1 MDFLYHQYPLFCIV
15 PCFHKWIRGCRIMS
29 LIPLKSTRLIIFL
42 SGMYSNIAPCLKQGV
57 LEGVM
62 TKCVV
67 HHQIFYVLQ
76 CNKFFFRFFGSL
88 YHFFPY
94 FFRMFLVVLGIG
106 SFHVSASVYI
116 VLVFSSLLS
125 CRAEGVCHGSSR
137 PLISG

>member
-94 FFRMFLVVLGIG
+94 FF
-106 SFHVSASVYI
+106 SYVSCCV
-116 VLVFSSLLS
+116 
-125 CRAEGVCHGSSR
+125 GDW
-137 PLISG
+137 LISCICICVYSVSVQLVTIV